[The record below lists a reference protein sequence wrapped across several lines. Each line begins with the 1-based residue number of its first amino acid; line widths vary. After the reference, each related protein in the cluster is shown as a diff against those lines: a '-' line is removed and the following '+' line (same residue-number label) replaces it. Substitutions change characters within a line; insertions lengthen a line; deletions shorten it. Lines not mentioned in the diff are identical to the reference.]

1 MTAGGETAGRSVA
14 SRDCGSGRRDQ
25 NFCRGAQESL
35 DHGLLIACF
44 HDAIRDRDGSHE
56 MVRVPMS
63 DRRQSRQNRDIGR
76 RMAADVKIGL
86 IVMLVARGEADADR
100 ARSCTRAERDQ
111 GVEIE
116 MMRPATDGRSIDAAR
131 NDSSPRLA
139 QRSLH
144 IVLWSSVLFGMATV
158 VSGMMRASGTVFAPM
173 ALPIFAIA
181 AVEVPSA
188 VILSRSIGV
197 EGIWA
202 AYPITFTAMFILQMS
217 YYMLVW
223 RRRTVQ
229 RLI

>member
-1 MTAGGETAGRSVA
+1 VA
-14 SRDCGSGRRDQ
+14 NSKTLWKS
-25 NFCRGAQESL
+25 FAVFL
-35 DHGLLIACF
+35 
-44 HDAIRDRDGSHE
+44 
-56 MVRVPMS
+56 VPMMLS
-63 DRRQSRQNRDIGR
+63 NVLQSLFGTINNVYLGQMI
-76 RMAADVKIGL
+76 
-86 IVMLVARGEADADR
+86 
-100 ARSCTRAERDQ
+100 
-111 GVEIE
+111 GVE
-116 MMRPATDGRSIDAAR
+116 ALAAVSLLFPVVLAR
-131 NDSSPRLA
+131 RISSPRLA
-139 QRSLH
+139 QRLLH
-144 IVLWSSVLFGMATV
+144 IVLWISVLFGMATF

>member
-1 MTAGGETAGRSVA
+1 VEFG
-14 SRDCGSGRRDQ
+14 
-25 NFCRGAQESL
+25 
-35 DHGLLIACF
+35 
-44 HDAIRDRDGSHE
+44 AIRHG
-56 MVRVPMS
+56 
-63 DRRQSRQNRDIGR
+63 DRRLGY
-76 RMAADVKIGL
+76 
-86 IVMLVARGEADADR
+86 DA
-100 ARSCTRAERDQ
+100 CQ
-111 GVEIE
+111 
-116 MMRPATDGRSIDAAR
+116 
-131 NDSSPRLA
+131 
-139 QRSLH
+139 
-144 IVLWSSVLFGMATV
+144 
-158 VSGMMRASGTVFAPM
+158 SGTVFAPM